1 MIDADAGGANVVSPV
16 ADILFR
22 ADIWF
27 VRVCARSAR
36 PAVGRGLA
44 IAFSR
49 AGNGGLY
56 PVLAATLLFAFG
68 AQARLVVLLAAV
80 NIVLMHT
87 VYPTI
92 KRRAARLR
100 PFRAYADLKPL
111 LATLD
116 EHSFPSGHVM
126 TLTAALVPIAL
137 ALPAT
142 LPLALGAWVAMA
154 WARVASAHHYPS
166 DILAGAALALI
177 VSYPLTKLALGWST
191 LGWMALNWPAFGW
204 TTLG

>member
-1 MIDADAGGANVVSPV
+1 MVGPLSE
-16 ADILFR
+16 LLSR

-27 VRVCARSAR
+27 VRACAKTAR
-36 PAVGRGLA
+36 PAMARGLA

-49 AGNGGLY
+49 AGNGGIY
-56 PVLAATLLFAFG
+56 PVLAAVLFYALG
-68 AQARLVVLLAAV
+68 MQARVVVIVAAL
-80 NIVLMHT
+80 NILLMHI

-92 KRRAARLR
+92 KRRAGRAR
-100 PFRAYADLKPL
+100 PFRSYSDLKPL

-137 ALPAT
+137 ALPET
-142 LPLALGAWVAMA
+142 LPVALGVWIAMA

-166 DILAGAALALI
+166 DILAGAALALL
-177 VSYPLTKLALGWST
+177 VSYPLSRLGLHWST
-191 LGWMALNWPAFGW
+191 LG
-204 TTLG
+204 